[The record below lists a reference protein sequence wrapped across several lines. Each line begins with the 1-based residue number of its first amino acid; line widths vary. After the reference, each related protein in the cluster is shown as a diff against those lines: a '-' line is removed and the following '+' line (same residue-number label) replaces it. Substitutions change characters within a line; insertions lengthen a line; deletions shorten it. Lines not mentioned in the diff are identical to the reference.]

1 MLVKVVTALVA
12 VLVVS
17 GCASGGVSDEIVDL
31 TTTSG
36 VVSSTVPT
44 STTSEA
50 PTTTSTTAPAAT
62 TTEESGPGSTTVED
76 LAAEIEADLRA
87 RRDEF
92 TRQMADP
99 VDVDYELLAEW
110 MTQDG
115 LDGARASQQRRLES
129 NTGVRPGAQ
138 EINDVKV
145 ESVNVL
151 SDGVVLVVTC
161 STNDSVVFDLS
172 SGEVIDDSLGS
183 IRASIVVHRIDG
195 RWKADAPDTLS
206 IVEGAECG

>member
-76 LAAEIEADLRA
+76 LAAEIEADLQA
-87 RRDEF
+87 GRDEF

-99 VDVDYELLAEW
+99 VDVDYERLSEW
-110 MTQDG
+110 FTEDG
-115 LDGARASQQRRLES
+115 LEGSRASQASLLEDS
-129 NTGVRPGAQ
+129 WGTRAGAQ
-138 EINDVKV
+138 NLDVVVV

-151 SDGVVLVVTC
+151 DDRTVLTVLC
-161 STNDSVVFDLS
+161 FTNDLVVFDLS
-172 SGEVIDDSLGS
+172 SGETVDDSLGS
-183 IRASIVVHRIDG
+183 IRASTLVHHIDG
-195 RWKADAPDTLS
+195 RWKSDAPDTLS
-206 IVEGAECG
+206 IVEGPECA